1 MGWVFLVAF
10 IALAAAV
17 VIFVYIAR
25 AGRRLRTQHVL
36 PEESHAAWLESAD
49 GKKYQIDPSDYF
61 YLGNHPSSQIVLATA
76 KREYVLCIFYHRK
89 RFAFQTPSGVPEVS
103 VNGEEQL
110 AGYLFDGDVLT
121 LAGESFT
128 FRSSRS

>member
-1 MGWVFLVAF
+1 MIWWIFLVALVT
-10 IALAAAV
+10 IAV
-17 VIFVYIAR
+17 VFVLIAR

-36 PEESHAAWLESAD
+36 PEESTAAWLESAD
-49 GKKYQIDPSDYF
+49 GKRYPIHPSEYF
-61 YLGNHPSSQIVLATA
+61 YLGNHPSSQVILATA

-89 RFAFQTPSGVPEVS
+89 RFAFQTPSGIPEVII
-103 VNGEEQL
+103 NGEEQL

-128 FRSSRS
+128 FRSKKT